1 VRSATDGRWQLL
13 DARDADE
20 IAGRFRLGADAVL
33 TGPVARGEVGQV
45 WRLTTSLGAWAVKE
59 PFEPPSIVEVDDDA
73 AFQDAVRATGVPMPA
88 LVRTV
93 EDTVLAEIGSAAVRV
108 YEWVDV
114 GARDPMLDCGAV
126 GGLISAIHRVHY
138 AGINDVHPWY
148 TQPVGEQC
156 WDELVLDLND
166 ARAPFA
172 HQLAAMR
179 DELVALESLLEWPA
193 NLQTCHRDLFA
204 DNVLRTPTG
213 SLCVIDWEN
222 SGLAEPS
229 QELGLVLFEYG
240 CGDAGRVRALYDA
253 YIDTGGPG
261 RIERPGHFSMVI
273 AQINHIGE
281 LSCRRWLDPS
291 LADAREHNAE
301 RVDEFV
307 TQPITREAIEA
318 MLDAV
323 A

>member
-1 VRSATDGRWQLL
+1 ML

-20 IAGRFRLGADAVL
+20 IADRFRLGTDAVL

-59 PFEPPSIVEVDDDA
+59 PFEPPSTVGVDDDA
-73 AFQDAVRATGVPMPA
+73 AYQDAVRTAGVSMPA
-88 LVRTV
+88 VVRTI
-93 EDTVLAEIGSAAVRV
+93 DGKVLADIGSAAVRV
-108 YEWVDV
+108 FEWVDLE
-114 GARDPMLDCGAV
+114 ARDPMLDCAAV
-126 GGLISAIHRVHY
+126 GSLISAIHRVRY
-138 AGINDVHPWY
+138 AGVNDVHPWY
-148 TQPVGEQC
+148 TQPVGEQR
-156 WDELVLDLND
+156 WDELVRDLNA

-172 HQLAAMR
+172 EQMAALR
-179 DELVALESLLEWPA
+179 DELVGLEELLEWPS

-204 DNVLRTPTG
+204 DNVLRTSMG

-240 CGDAGRVRALYDA
+240 CGDARRVRALYEA
-253 YIDTGGPG
+253 YVDSGGPG
-261 RIERPGHFSMVI
+261 RVERPGDFSMVI
-273 AQINHIGE
+273 AQIGHIGE

-291 LADAREHNAE
+291 RAADRAHNAA

-307 TQPITREAIEA
+307 SQPITREAI
-318 MLDAV
+318 DAILEV
-323 A
+323 VR